1 MILISLQT
9 FFCGSCKYVT
19 FVLLDFIIKN
29 RLLLFETKVGRYSHR
44 ANMVVMIP
52 ISYIF
57 LAMWVAQLTTDS

>member
-44 ANMVVMIP
+44 ANMVVMKV
-52 ISYIF
+52 SYIF
-57 LAMWVAQLTTDS
+57 LAMWVAQVTTDS